1 MSWTVGEVARIAG
14 VSIRTLHHYDTI
26 GLLSPGERSPTGYRR
41 YGQAELERLQ
51 QIMLYRTLGFPLEEI
66 AKLLDEPGTD
76 PVALLRR
83 QHQLLVER
91 LGRLNAMVAAVEK
104 ALEAHEMGIALT
116 PEERF
121 EVFGGQDPEQYAGEV
136 EERWGQTDAYR
147 ESRRRTA
154 GYDKARWQEI
164 QQEQQDLEARLVAA
178 LRAGEPADGPV
189 ARALA
194 EEHRAHISRWF
205 YDCTYEIQ
213 LGLADMYLA
222 DPRFTAHYE
231 EQAAGLAGYLN
242 AAIHANA
249 EHALG

>member
-1 MSWTVGEVARIAG
+1 MSWTVGEVAGLAG
-14 VSIRTLHHYDTI
+14 VSVRTLHHYDTI
-26 GLLSPGERSPTGYRR
+26 GLLRPGDRSATGYRR
-41 YGQAELERLQ
+41 YGAAELERLQ
-51 QIMLYRTLGFPLEEI
+51 QIMLYRSLGFPLEEI
-66 AKLLDEPGTD
+66 AKLLDEPGSD
-76 PVALLRR
+76 PVAQLRR

-104 ALEAHEMGIALT
+104 ALEARQMGIALT

-121 EVFGGQDPEQYAGEV
+121 EVFGGRDPEEYAGEA
-136 EERWGQTDAYR
+136 EQRWGQTDAYR

-154 GYDKARWQEI
+154 GYDKAQWQHVKA
-164 QQEQQDLEARLVAA
+164 EQQALEARLVAA

-189 ARALA
+189 AKGLA
-194 EEHRAHISRWF
+194 EEHRAYISRWF
-205 YDCTYEIQ
+205 YDCTYDIQ

-231 EQAAGLAGYLN
+231 EQAAGLAGYLH

-249 EHALG
+249 AR